1 MIANQEI
8 EIEYGNEYLF
18 NGKART
24 KHNCIGGQDIFI
36 GYFFLR
42 VALTKM
48 VKKFKPMDARVY
60 MDNAKEQI
68 GPRGQ
73 ENKSSIKMT
82 PSQDK
87 QNYQPM
93 TCLSAVWVVTPWM
106 AS

>member
-1 MIANQEI
+1 VIANQEI

-60 MDNAKEQI
+60 MDHAKEQI

>member
-1 MIANQEI
+1 
-8 EIEYGNEYLF
+8 
-18 NGKART
+18 
-24 KHNCIGGQDIFI
+24 
-36 GYFFLR
+36 
-42 VALTKM
+42 M

-60 MDNAKEQI
+60 MDHAKEQI

-87 QNYQPM
+87 QKYLPM

>member
-18 NGKART
+18 NGKARA
-24 KHNCIGGQDIFI
+24 KHNFIGGKDIFI

-60 MDNAKEQI
+60 MDHAKEQI

-87 QNYQPM
+87 QKYQPM

>member
-18 NGKART
+18 NGKARA
-24 KHNCIGGQDIFI
+24 KHNFIGGKDIFI
-36 GYFFLR
+36 GYFFLC
-42 VALTKM
+42 VAPTKM
-48 VKKFKPMDARVY
+48 VKKLKPMDARVY
-60 MDNAKEQI
+60 MDRAREQI

-73 ENKSSIKMT
+73 ESKSSIKMT

>member
-60 MDNAKEQI
+60 MDHAKEQI